1 MRRIV
6 LEQPLSRAAIWS
18 VRLALFAVVVS
29 LFGILVVRS
38 GQQDMPGLAALGSGV
53 ALALLTFLIT
63 ILGGIAIWNRGLKG
77 IGRIS
82 FAAVVAL
89 ALLAAPALVILQML
103 RLPQLND
110 ISTDI
115 DDPPA
120 FSRSRAALAARGGHV
135 PLERSPASRL
145 PQREAYQRII
155 PIIVDLPAEEAF
167 DVAVKAAVSMGWGII
182 EQSPPGGRSATGRI
196 EAVATT
202 RVLRFVDDVTI
213 RVRTR
218 VDGARIDIRS
228 VSRLGS
234 HDLGTN
240 ARRIQSYADEIQLL
254 MSSR

>member
-29 LFGILVVRS
+29 LFGVFVVRS
-38 GQQDMPGLAALGSGV
+38 GQQDTPGMAALGSGA
-53 ALALLTFLIT
+53 ALALLTFMIAVA
-63 ILGGIAIWNRGLKG
+63 GGVGIWNRGLKG
-77 IGRIS
+77 VGRIS
-82 FAAVVAL
+82 FAAIVAL
-89 ALLAAPALVILQML
+89 VLLAAPALVILQML

-135 PLERSPASRL
+135 PLERPPASRL
-145 PQREAYQRII
+145 PQRDAYQRII
-155 PIIVDLPAEEAF
+155 PILVELPAEEAY
-167 DVAVKAAVSMGWGII
+167 DIALKAAVSMGWRII

-202 RVLRFVDDVTI
+202 RVLRFPDDVTI

-218 VDGARIDIRS
+218 VDGARIDVRS
-228 VSRLGS
+228 VSRLGR
-234 HDLGTN
+234 HDLGAN

-254 MSSR
+254 ISSR

>member
-167 DVAVKAAVSMGWGII
+167 DVAVKAAVSMGWRII

-202 RVLRFVDDVTI
+202 RVLRFADDVTI

-218 VDGARIDIRS
+218 VDGARIDVRS

-240 ARRIQSYADEIQLL
+240 ARRIQGYADEILLL